1 MQPEDF
7 AYLYELESDFWWFV
21 GMREITAALLDPVC
35 APGID
40 RQVLDDGSG
49 TGGNLSWLKRYA
61 GNGEVAGIDVTAE
74 ALSFCKKQGHQLLVQ
89 ASATDLPFPESR
101 FDLVTSFDVLV
112 QIPGVG
118 SDESA
123 ISEIFR
129 VLKPGGIAFVRGAA
143 YEWLK
148 SDHDAALATHHRYS
162 LEELVGKMK
171 AAGFEILRST
181 YANSFL
187 LPVALVRRLV
197 LKRIGLARGSDVKP
211 MPSALRWA
219 NAPLTAA
226 LRAEA
231 AWLRRGETKLGFGLS
246 AICLARKP

>member
-35 APGID
+35 PPGVD
-40 RQVLDDGSG
+40 RQILDDGAG
-49 TGGNLSWLKRYA
+49 AGGNIAWLKRYA
-61 GNGEVAGIDVTAE
+61 GNGQVSGIDVTSE
-74 ALSFCKKQGHQLLVQ
+74 ALTFCRKQGHQLLVQ
-89 ASATDLPFPESR
+89 ASATDLPFRDSN
-101 FDLVTSFDVLV
+101 FDLVSSFDVLV
-112 QIPGVG
+112 QLPGEG
-118 SDESA
+118 SDRFA
-123 ISEIFR
+123 INEIFR

-162 LEELVGKMK
+162 LEELVGKMTD
-171 AAGFEILRST
+171 AGFEILRST

-211 MPSALRWA
+211 MSPALRWV

-231 AWLRRGETKLGFGLS
+231 AWLRRRDTKLGFGLS
-246 AICLARKP
+246 AICVARKP